1 MPVPK
6 WVVENYRSFSDEDL
20 LESTFIELDIDSIGY
35 GHIKAVLQER
45 QRFHRTHRRR
55 KILRRIEKKISRKLK
70 AGWGKKV

>member
-1 MPVPK
+1 MPIPK

-20 LESTFIELDIDSIGY
+20 LESAFIFLDNGAYNFGDV
-35 GHIKAVLQER
+35 KAILQER
-45 QRFHRTHRRR
+45 QRYHRTHRRR